1 MYSHVKMYSQ
11 FGAENRNIPATE
23 KRSLWRLSGI
33 GSDWMCWFAVKWV
46 ARVNKAVQKWSH
58 AEVRELKRWESGA
71 MGRNRCHLA
80 CLIWWNKRLSQR
92 VFRPVALFGYSSVFQ
107 KHSEDISIFINL
119 PWGLFE
125 DSWIM
130 CSSFHSQLS
139 EVLHQ
144 RKQILFLY
152 ILHWGK
158 MKHRKMKWIVQHL
171 RVNQWHLYASKP
183 ALMTCSQG
191 TTSSLRVN

>member
-1 MYSHVKMYSQ
+1 MYSQ

-71 MGRNRCHLA
+71 MGRNRC
-80 CLIWWNKRLSQR
+80 
-92 VFRPVALFGYSSVFQ
+92 SVFQ